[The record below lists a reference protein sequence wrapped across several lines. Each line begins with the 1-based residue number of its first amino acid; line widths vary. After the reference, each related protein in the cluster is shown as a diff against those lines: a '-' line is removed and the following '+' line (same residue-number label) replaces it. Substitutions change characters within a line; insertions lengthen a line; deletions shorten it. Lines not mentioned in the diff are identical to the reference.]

1 MQLNALGN
9 YLQNQPLH
17 TGETQ
22 ASSSVDG
29 DNKDDKP
36 VEVGAYSPSQRAIF
50 MSAVAAEFDVLELPA
65 ENLSRLQSRLQQY
78 GLVQG
83 TELGA
88 FSIIHNAKSQ
98 LEESESLNALAVLD
112 EAKQRFDI
120 DQVGYSQRMQI
131 NRIHTLVQNL
141 ASARMN

>member
-22 ASSSVDG
+22 ASHSVDG
-29 DNKDDKP
+29 DKKDEAP
-36 VEVGAYSPSQRAIF
+36 LEAGAYSPSQRAIL
-50 MSAVAAEFDVLELPA
+50 MSAVAAEFDVQELPA
-65 ENLSRLQSRLQQY
+65 ENLSQLQSRLQQY

-88 FSIIHNAKSQ
+88 FSIIHHAKSQ
-98 LEESESLNALAVLD
+98 LPESESLDALAVLD
-112 EAKQRFDI
+112 EARQRFDI
-120 DQVGYSQRMQI
+120 DQVGYSQRVQI